1 MALSCTPFLLPLNC
15 MKRFFLFIPALLFVL
30 VGLSSCDDPLRNQQR
45 QVYYAN
51 FFAKNT
57 LQTYYL
63 WNAEISDKLDGWK
76 ESGDPAVQVLD
87 ARYRTGSGQEVDR
100 WTQFLPAYSSF
111 MNYVSG
117 ESTGTFGYD
126 FLLTYLDE
134 GPPQVAA
141 VVTLTYADGPAA
153 RAGLKRGDL
162 IVKVNGKAMT
172 PDNYVRIVENELLG
186 AGRVVLT
193 LGDGRE
199 VTMESVAMYEDP
211 VLLSKIFDNGSKRVG
226 YLVYTSFT
234 VDSYRELIEA
244 CKGFRAAGISD
255 LILDLRYNN
264 GGFSVAEEFLASMLA
279 PEAAVQAGEVLSME
293 VYNHILTDYFAS
305 RGEDTKTCFT
315 QDFSF
320 KVNGKSYRFSTRDA
334 NARPARI
341 FAIVT
346 GSSASASEALLC
358 DLKPYMPVCLIGR
371 QTHGKFCSGL
381 PLSAA
386 EFYEDNKSQLGA
398 KVSSEGKANTQ
409 DMGIYVMY
417 SRFTDK
423 NGVTLCMPDGL
434 TPDIPAEDN
443 PFDGCQL
450 GDPGET
456 MLAAALSAC
465 GFSPAKQRAARDA
478 AVARKLDAVTGVPAR
493 SRGGYRIR
501 LDRLER

>member
-1 MALSCTPFLLPLNC
+1 MT
-15 MKRFFLFIPALLFVL
+15 KRFFFIISSLLFVL

-45 QVYYAN
+45 QAYYAN
-51 FFAKNT
+51 FFARNA

-76 ESGDPAVQVLD
+76 ETGDPAEQVLD

-100 WTQFLPAYSSF
+100 WTQFLPDYGSF

-117 ESTGTFGYD
+117 ESAGTFGYD

-134 GPPQVAA
+134 AHTQIAA
-141 VVTLTYADGPAA
+141 VVTLTYSDGPAA

-162 IVKVNGKAMT
+162 IVKVNGKALT
-172 PDNYVRIVENELLG
+172 PGNYVRVVEDELLG

-199 VTMESVAMYEDP
+199 VTMDPVSMYENP
-211 VLLSKIFDNGSKRVG
+211 VLLSKIFDNGSKRIG
-226 YLVYTSFT
+226 YLAYNNFT
-234 VDSYRELIEA
+234 VDSYRELTEV

-255 LILDLRYNN
+255 LILDLRYNT
-264 GGFSVAEEFLASMLA
+264 GGFTVAEEFLASMLA
-279 PEAAVQAGEVLSME
+279 PEAVVQAGEVLSME
-293 VYNHILTDYFAS
+293 VYNQILTDYFAS
-305 RGEDTKTCFT
+305 RNEDTKTYFK

-320 KVNGKSYRFSTRDA
+320 KVNGKSYRFNTRDA

-341 FAIVT
+341 YAIVT

-358 DLKPYMPVCLIGR
+358 DLKPYMPVFLIGER
-371 QTHGKFCSGL
+371 THGKYCSGL
-381 PLSAA
+381 PLAA
-386 EFYEDNKSQLGA
+386 DEFYEDNKSQLGA
-398 KVSSEGKANTQ
+398 KVSSEGQANTRN
-409 DMGIYVMY
+409 MGIYVMY

-423 NGVTLCMPDGL
+423 NGETLCMPDGL
-434 TPDIPAEDN
+434 TPDIPVEDN

-450 GDPGET
+450 GDPAET

-465 GFSPAKQRAARDA
+465 GFTSAQQRAALRAPAA
-478 AVARKLDAVTGVPAR
+478 AVRRPDAVTGVPAR

-501 LDRLER
+501 LDRPDL